1 MGKKHM
7 TGREINTMLRM
18 YERGESAEAI
28 GKAIDRNPSVVTS
41 TLCRYKKQLSV
52 STQTINLELA
62 DVLKHHP
69 QEVHDEIK
77 EILNKSA
84 KKIMEQ
90 KPKPT
95 SWWLNFLGISPRN

>member
-18 YERGESAEAI
+18 YERGETAEAI
-28 GKAIDRNPSVVTS
+28 GIAINRTPNVVAS
-41 TLCRYKKQLSV
+41 TIHRYRKQLSV
-52 STQTINLELA
+52 STQTIKLELA
-62 DVLKHHP
+62 DVLKDHP

-84 KKIMEQ
+84 RRMVGLE
-90 KPKPT
+90 PA
-95 SWWLNFLGISPRN
+95 SWWSKFLCISPRN